1 MFDIGSTL
9 REARGRRGLD
19 FPELEE
25 ITKIR
30 SKYLRALEDEQFSV
44 LPAPTYVKGF
54 LRTYAEALGLEGQ
67 PFVDEY
73 ASRFVVGEEESP
85 VSVRRVPSRRRH
97 RDQRESRL
105 AILALLGI
113 AVVTAFV
120 FAAWK
125 FGGSEPQ
132 KVPGLP
138 QKGEATGATSPAAL
152 PRATLVVRA
161 AHGSSWMEVH
171 DGSSVRAKLVYSGT
185 LEKGQLQRFQGTRL
199 YLLLAD
205 PENVVA
211 RLQGLRVELP
221 PGSAFVVT
229 AHRIAPAGGP

>member
-1 MFDIGSTL
+1 MFEIGSTL
-9 REARGRRGLD
+9 REARARRGLD

-30 SKYLRALEDEQFSV
+30 SKYLRALEDEQFTV

-73 ASRFVVGEEESP
+73 ASRFVVGEEEPP
-85 VSVRRVPSRRRH
+85 VRVRNVPSYRRR
-97 RDQRESRL
+97 REQRESRL
-105 AILALLGI
+105 AVLALLGI
-113 AVVTAFV
+113 ALVTALV

-125 FGGSEPQ
+125 FGGPESE

-138 QKGEATGATSPAAL
+138 AKGQAVAPSSPAPL
-152 PRATLVVRA
+152 TKVTLDVRA
-161 AHGSSWMEVH
+161 LRGSSWMEVR
-171 DGSSVRAKLVYSGT
+171 DGSVGAKLLYSGT
-185 LEKGQLQRFQGTRL
+185 LERSQRQTFQGKRL
-199 YLLLAD
+199 YLALAK
-205 PENVVA
+205 PQNVVV
-211 RLQGLRVELP
+211 RLQGLRVQLP

-229 AHRIAPAGGP
+229 TRRIAPAAG